1 MSNTHLSPLELE
13 IHDPRLLDVADL
25 LDLDA
30 AIEQIAT
37 GFEFVEGPV
46 WHGRDQHLTFSDI
59 VGNTM
64 YRWQKDTGATVFRQP
79 SNMANGNTYDRDGR
93 LLTCEHA
100 TSRVVRSTGDDQTEV
115 LAAHYDGRELNSP
128 NDIVVRR
135 DGMIYFTDPTSGRSP
150 RWGVPREPDLPF
162 RGVYRLDP
170 HTKELTLLID
180 DFSKPNGLCFDLE
193 EQRLFVNDTD
203 RKHIR
208 VFDVQADGTLANG
221 QLWAE
226 LQGDGDGVAD
236 GMKIDRTGTLFCCGP
251 GGIHVFA
258 PDATCLGVLHIPE
271 RTANFAWGDADL
283 QSLYIAASTSVYRLR
298 LTQPGLPVF

>member
-1 MSNTHLSPLELE
+1 MNADVRHGDLWNV
-13 IHDPRLLDVADL
+13 LDR
-25 LDLDA
+25 DA
-30 AIEQIAT
+30 QLEQIAT

-46 WHGRDQHLTFSDI
+46 WHPRDQHLTFSDI

-64 YRWQKDTGATVFRQP
+64 YRWQEGPGVSIFRQP

-100 TSRVVRSTGDDQTEV
+100 TSRVTRTSLDGQPEV
-115 LAAHYDGRELNSP
+115 LASHYDGRELNSP
-128 NDIVVRR
+128 NDIVVKR
-135 DGMIYFTDPTSGRSP
+135 DGMIYFTDPTSGRSA

-162 RGVYRLDP
+162 RGVYRLHP
-170 HTKELTLLID
+170 QTKDLILLID

-193 EQRLFVNDTD
+193 ERRLFVNDTD

-226 LQGDGDGVAD
+226 LQGDGAGVAD
-236 GMKIDRTGTLFCCGP
+236 GMKIDQAGTLFCCGP

-258 PDATCLGVLHIPE
+258 PDATCLGVLHMPE
-271 RTANFAWGDADL
+271 HTANFAWGDRGL
-283 QSLYIAASTSVYRLR
+283 QSLYITASTSVYRLR
-298 LTQPGLPVF
+298 LTHPGLPVF